1 MNSRRGAFMMSFR
14 YVVFFFSAAF
24 CFPVSYAASMGLAR
38 DCAEHVEERL
48 SAEEIEVVLASDLE
62 RGKRAL
68 AFRDRDNGRLVLAL
82 KDSWLPVASATSLY
96 KKMGKALKEATDYEG
111 DPRELT
117 RFCTSAVAY
126 RRASRQGEAT
136 GSRLG
141 FKPGKAAGSS
151 IEGRRD
157 NYSRED

>member
-1 MNSRRGAFMMSFR
+1 MMLSRC
-14 YVVFFFSAAF
+14 VVFFFSAAF
-24 CFPVSYAASMGLAR
+24 WFPVSYAASMGLAR

-82 KDSWLPVASATSLY
+82 KDSWLPIASATSLY

-141 FKPGKAAGSS
+141 FMPGKAAGSS

>member
-1 MNSRRGAFMMSFR
+1 MTLFR
-14 YVVFFFSAAF
+14 QAVFIFLTVL
-24 CFPVSYAASMGLAR
+24 CFPVSHSAPIGLAR
-38 DCAEHVEERL
+38 DCAKRVEERL
-48 SAEEIEVVLASDLE
+48 GVEEIEVVLASDLE
-62 RGKRAL
+62 RGKRAF
-68 AFRDRDNGRLVLAL
+68 AFRDREDGQLVLAL

-96 KKMGKALKEATDYEG
+96 SKMGKAVKEATDYEG

-126 RRASRQGEAT
+126 RRASRKGEAT

-141 FKPGKAAGSS
+141 FMAGKAAGSS

>member
-1 MNSRRGAFMMSFR
+1 MNSRRGVFMMSFR

-96 KKMGKALKEATDYEG
+96 KKMGRALKEATDYEG

-117 RFCTSAVAY
+117 KFCTSAVAY

-141 FKPGKAAGSS
+141 FMPGKAAGSS

>member
-1 MNSRRGAFMMSFR
+1 MLLRQLLFFLSA
-14 YVVFFFSAAF
+14 VFW
-24 CFPVSYAASMGLAR
+24 FPVSYAATMELAR

-48 SAEEIEVVLASDLE
+48 STEQIEVVLASDLE

-68 AFRDRDNGRLVLAL
+68 AFRDKDNGRLVLAL

-96 KKMGKALKEATDYEG
+96 NKIGKAVKEATDYEG

-126 RRASRQGEAT
+126 RRASRQVEAT

-141 FKPGKAAGSS
+141 FMAGKAAGSS
-151 IEGRRD
+151 IQGRRD
-157 NYSRED
+157 SYSKED

>member
-1 MNSRRGAFMMSFR
+1 MTLFR
-14 YVVFFFSAAF
+14 KAVFFFSAVF
-24 CFPVSYAASMGLAR
+24 WFPISHSASMGLAR

-48 SAEEIEVVLASDLE
+48 GAGEIEVVLALDLQ
-62 RGKRAL
+62 RGKG
-68 AFRDRDNGRLVLAL
+68 AFSLRDVDIGQLVLAL
-82 KDSWLPVASATSLY
+82 IDSWLPVGSATSFY
-96 KKMGKALKEATDYEG
+96 TKKGKAVKEATDYES

-117 RFCTSAVAY
+117 RLCTSAVACK
-126 RRASRQGEAT
+126 RARRQGEAT

-141 FKPGKAAGSS
+141 FTAGKAAGSS

>member
-1 MNSRRGAFMMSFR
+1 MALFR
-14 YVVFFFSAAF
+14 QAAFFFLAVF
-24 CFPVSYAASMGLAR
+24 WYPVSHAVSMGLAR

-96 KKMGKALKEATDYEG
+96 KKMGRALKEATDYEG

-141 FKPGKAAGSS
+141 FMPGKAAGSS

>member
-1 MNSRRGAFMMSFR
+1 MSVRHILSFL
-14 YVVFFFSAAF
+14 VAAF
-24 CFPVSYAASMGLAR
+24 WLPLSDAASMGLAR

-48 SAEEIEVVLASDLE
+48 NSDDIEVVLASDLE
-62 RGKRAL
+62 RGKRAF
-68 AFRDRDNGRLVLAL
+68 AFRDRDNGQLVLAL

-96 KKMGKALKEATDYEG
+96 NKMGKAVKEATGFEG
-111 DPRELT
+111 NHQELT

-126 RRASRQGEAT
+126 RRASRKSDTT

-141 FKPGKAAGSS
+141 FIAGKAAGSS

-157 NYSRED
+157 NYSQED

>member
-1 MNSRRGAFMMSFR
+1 MTMFRRA
-14 YVVFFFSAAF
+14 VFFFLAIF
-24 CFPVSYAASMGLAR
+24 WFPASYSASMGLAR
-38 DCAEHVEERL
+38 DCAEHVAERL
-48 SAEEIEVVLASDLE
+48 SKEDIEVVLASDLE

-68 AFRDRDNGRLVLAL
+68 AFRDRENGQLVLAL

-96 KKMGKALKEATDYEG
+96 NKMGKALKEATDYEG

-126 RRASRQGEAT
+126 RRSSRQGEAT

-141 FKPGKAAGSS
+141 FIAGKAAGSS

-157 NYSRED
+157 NYSSEN

>member
-1 MNSRRGAFMMSFR
+1 MSFR

-24 CFPVSYAASMGLAR
+24 CFPVSHVASMGLAR

-48 SAEEIEVVLASDLE
+48 DAEEIEVVLASDLE

-96 KKMGKALKEATDYEG
+96 KKMGRALKEATDYEG

-141 FKPGKAAGSS
+141 FMPGKAAGSS

>member
-1 MNSRRGAFMMSFR
+1 MMLSRC
-14 YVVFFFSAAF
+14 VVFFFSAAF
-24 CFPVSYAASMGLAR
+24 WFPVSYAASMGLAR
-38 DCAEHVEERL
+38 DCAEHVEELL
-48 SAEEIEVVLASDLE
+48 SAEKIEVVLASDLE

-82 KDSWLPVASATSLY
+82 KDSWLPIASATSLY

-126 RRASRQGEAT
+126 RRASRQGETT

-141 FKPGKAAGSS
+141 FMPGKAAGSS

>member
-1 MNSRRGAFMMSFR
+1 MAIAIFQVHRIFK
-14 YVVFFFSAAF
+14 VVEG
-24 CFPVSYAASMGLAR
+24 VIVHLALFGFK
-38 DCAEHVEERL
+38 DKE
-48 SAEEIEVVLASDLE
+48 
-62 RGKRAL
+62 
-68 AFRDRDNGRLVLAL
+68 NGRLVLAL

-96 KKMGKALKEATDYEG
+96 NKMGKALKEATDYEG

-126 RRASRQGEAT
+126 RRSSRQGEAT

-141 FKPGKAAGSS
+141 FIAGKAAGSS

-157 NYSRED
+157 NYSREN

>member
-1 MNSRRGAFMMSFR
+1 MMLFR
-14 YVVFFFSAAF
+14 CVVFFFSAAF
-24 CFPVSYAASMGLAR
+24 WFPVSYAASMGLAR

-96 KKMGKALKEATDYEG
+96 KKMGRALKEATDYEG

-117 RFCTSAVAY
+117 KFCTSAVAY

-141 FKPGKAAGSS
+141 FMPGKAAGSS